1 MKDFGIGNSK
11 FGMEIHENF
20 IPHDALCSTGES
32 LYYNFDYDTNQGI
45 VVHLKIHALRV
56 SNSLQIIFA
65 VLTGENMSML
75 CIHEA

>member
-45 VVHLKIHALRV
+45 VGVRSKADDPKGRKQTILKRMKADDP
-56 SNSLQIIFA
+56 
-65 VLTGENMSML
+65 G
-75 CIHEA
+75 

>member
-45 VVHLKIHALRV
+45 VVFIKIHAHNICDRYWKTRTDSFNKTRKL
-56 SNSLQIIFA
+56 
-65 VLTGENMSML
+65 
-75 CIHEA
+75 

>member
-45 VVHLKIHALRV
+45 VVHHKVNGWNFESFKTNLKI
-56 SNSLQIIFA
+56 
-65 VLTGENMSML
+65 
-75 CIHEA
+75 CIHPIIDCNL